1 MRPIDADELLDEICR
16 EQCERKF
23 TDCDGMCEMAAVVV
37 NAPTIGGWI
46 SVKDDMP
53 KEHPSIFDPWYGS
66 SQWKKAMWRKESYNV
81 LLAYK
86 TPDTGAYV
94 IKEGRTHDGKFYSGN
109 IVLDNDCEVTHW
121 MEMPKPPKEG

>member
-1 MRPIDADELLDEICR
+1 MRSINADALKIALDTFATLVGFRGVYDRGQVMECIDA
-16 EQCERKF
+16 
-23 TDCDGMCEMAAVVV
+23 
-37 NAPTIGGWI
+37 APTIGGWI

-53 KEHPSIFDPWYGS
+53 KEHPSIFAPWYGG
-66 SQWKKAMWRKESYNV
+66 SQWKKAMWRKESDSV

-109 IVLDNDCEVTHW
+109 IVLDNNCEVTHW

>member
-1 MRPIDADELLDEICR
+1 MYDEH
-16 EQCERKF
+16 
-23 TDCDGMCEMAAVVV
+23 T
-37 NAPTIGGWI
+37 APTIGNWI

-53 KEHPSIFDPWYGS
+53 KEHPSIFAPWYGS
-66 SQWKKAMWRKESYNV
+66 SRWTKAMWRKESDNM

-109 IVLDNDCEVTHW
+109 ITLDNNCEVTHW
-121 MEMPKPPKEG
+121 MKMPKPPKEDKDDDTTSV

>member
-1 MRPIDADELLDEICR
+1 MRPINADALKIALDTFATLVGFRGVYDRGQVMECI
-16 EQCERKF
+16 
-23 TDCDGMCEMAAVVV
+23 DA
-37 NAPTIGGWI
+37 APTIGGWI

-53 KEHPSIFDPWYGS
+53 KEHPSIFAPWYGGS
-66 SQWKKAMWRKESYNV
+66 RWTNAMWRKESDNV

-109 IVLDNDCEVTHW
+109 ITLDNNCEVTHW